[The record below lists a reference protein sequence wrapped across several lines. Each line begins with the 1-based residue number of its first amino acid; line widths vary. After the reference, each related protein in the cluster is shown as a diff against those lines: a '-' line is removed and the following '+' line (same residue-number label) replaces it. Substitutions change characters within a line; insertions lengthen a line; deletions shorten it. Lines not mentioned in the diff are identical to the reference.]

1 MEKPSGSA
9 AVGAKAQVEKQ
20 ARQLA
25 YDTRYKVKSEL
36 KAKSAGGKVD
46 PAAVSKLY
54 MAQLAKSTAA
64 PPVKQRAKEMLMGED
79 YVDTRRLVVDS
90 AASALYKVF
99 VEGIDEKVEEIEE
112 EKGDKTYKVRVT
124 DKDSGKSYVR
134 MASREKIAELRSNPN
149 IASVEMTQYGEPTR
163 SETAGKKAKKDY
175 DGDGKIES
183 GSKEHAGVVHNAIQR
198 SKGGKAD
205 GKDTRKEG
213 YSWKD
218 GFAELIEKKDEE
230 EKKIT
235 GEGVNN
241 KKLIKVFPDDVKEQM
256 EGETEDPSMKSK
268 LKKANMAK
276 KQVLMKKL
284 QAVRMGAG
292 DDIQASNELE
302 GEVELDENRRAA
314 RAAGGYKDDS
324 KKQPDPSKKGF
335 TGIGNMSIDQ
345 IRKMSARI
353 EKEKTQKE
361 EVEQIDEADS
371 LAAMAARREKRLAAQ
386 RKREGTTGAGHDFG
400 HDHGISDAERK
411 KRQQKE
417 FDAFI
422 GRGKKTTKEE
432 VEGVDEAMRPGPR
445 REKMRAKMHDPYVRG
460 GSKSRGQAHNIAVR
474 GDVST
479 ADPAIKSRG
488 GGGVEKDKGMGYGD
502 RGAGNK
508 ARRRAGQEPM
518 RGNTRTEE
526 VEMKKDQKSDG
537 RDTPTKVKL
546 ALARLRAK
554 GMKVAS
560 PIVAPSNRD
569 TAELPPLGEGI
580 NAYPASLRARTMGM
594 SKADR
599 QKHFDAYD
607 AKKKGEEKKVSEGVV
622 KKDYIGPL
630 YAAWQDV
637 IAGNSNTA
645 AKFEEGIGIDQ
656 QMKISQD
663 YNRMSPEE
671 KLAANKKAMGNVKKV
686 APKKDTR
693 TDAEKMT
700 DAVGKPRMG
709 SSD

>member
-54 MAQLAKSTAA
+54 MAQLAKSSAA

-79 YVDTRRLVVDS
+79 YVDTRRMVVDS

-149 IASVEMTQYGEPTR
+149 IASVEMTEYGEPTR

-230 EKKIT
+230 DKKIT

-302 GEVELDENRRAA
+302 GEVELDE
-314 RAAGGYKDDS
+314 
-324 KKQPDPSKKGF
+324 
-335 TGIGNMSIDQ
+335 
-345 IRKMSARI
+345 
-353 EKEKTQKE
+353 
-361 EVEQIDEADS
+361 ADS
-371 LAAMAARREKRLAAQ
+371 LAAMQARREKRLAAQ
-386 RKREGTTGAGHDFG
+386 RKKMGTSSTGQDFG
-400 HDHGISDAERK
+400 HDYGISSAERK
-411 KRQQKE
+411 KRQQAE
-417 FDAFI
+417 FDKFV
-422 GRGKKTTKEE
+422 GRGKKTTK
-432 VEGVDEAMRPGPR
+432 
-445 REKMRAKMHDPYVRG
+445 
-460 GSKSRGQAHNIAVR
+460 
-474 GDVST
+474 
-479 ADPAIKSRG
+479 
-488 GGGVEKDKGMGYGD
+488 
-502 RGAGNK
+502 
-508 ARRRAGQEPM
+508 
-518 RGNTRTEE
+518 EE

-637 IAGNSNTA
+637 IAGNPNTA

>member
-25 YDTRYKVKSEL
+25 YDTRYKVKNEL

-54 MAQLAKSTAA
+54 MAQLAKSSAA

-149 IASVEMTQYGEPTR
+149 IASVEMTEYGEPTR

-361 EVEQIDEADS
+361 EVE
-371 LAAMAARREKRLAAQ
+371 
-386 RKREGTTGAGHDFG
+386 
-400 HDHGISDAERK
+400 
-411 KRQQKE
+411 
-417 FDAFI
+417 
-422 GRGKKTTKEE
+422 
-432 VEGVDEAMRPGPR
+432 GVDEAMRPGPR

-479 ADPAIKSRG
+479 GDPAIKSRG

-526 VEMKKDQKSDG
+526 VEV
-537 RDTPTKVKL
+537 TEE
-546 ALARLRAK
+546 
-554 GMKVAS
+554 
-560 PIVAPSNRD
+560 APRR
-569 TAELPPLGEGI
+569 PK
-580 NAYPASLRARTMGM
+580 NAYPANLRAKTMMM

-599 QKHFDAYD
+599 QKHFDKYD
-607 AKKKGEEKKVSEGVV
+607 AENPYTKKEELEATGLFSDQEIDAILEAMSSYDRNRKRAAERAAARNAARDAGKTGAVPGVGYV
-622 KKDYIGPL
+622 TPRREKETYVDS
-630 YAAWQDV
+630 
-637 IAGNSNTA
+637 AGTTRHKSG
-645 AKFEEGIGIDQ
+645 AK
-656 QMKISQD
+656 M
-663 YNRMSPEE
+663 P
-671 KLAANKKAMGNVKKV
+671 
-686 APKKDTR
+686 
-693 TDAEKMT
+693 
-700 DAVGKPRMG
+700 
-709 SSD
+709 

>member
-149 IASVEMTQYGEPTR
+149 IASVEMTEYGEPTR

-230 EKKIT
+230 DKKIT

-256 EGETEDPSMKSK
+256 EGEKEDPSMKSK

-292 DDIQASNELE
+292 DDIQASNKLE
-302 GEVELDENRRAA
+302 GEVELDE
-314 RAAGGYKDDS
+314 
-324 KKQPDPSKKGF
+324 
-335 TGIGNMSIDQ
+335 
-345 IRKMSARI
+345 
-353 EKEKTQKE
+353 
-361 EVEQIDEADS
+361 ADS
-371 LAAMAARREKRLAAQ
+371 LAAMQARREKRLAAQ
-386 RKREGTTGAGHDFG
+386 RKREGTTASGRDFG
-400 HDHGISDAERK
+400 HDYSLSADQQKKRRDAEFKAGMK
-411 KRQQKE
+411 K
-417 FDAFI
+417 
-422 GRGKKTTKEE
+422 
-432 VEGVDEAMRPGPR
+432 
-445 REKMRAKMHDPYVRG
+445 
-460 GSKSRGQAHNIAVR
+460 
-474 GDVST
+474 
-479 ADPAIKSRG
+479 
-488 GGGVEKDKGMGYGD
+488 
-502 RGAGNK
+502 
-508 ARRRAGQEPM
+508 
-518 RGNTRTEE
+518 EE

-637 IAGNSNTA
+637 IAGNPNTA

>member
-25 YDTRYKVKSEL
+25 YDTRYKVKSDL

-149 IASVEMTQYGEPTR
+149 IASVEMTEYGEPTR

-230 EKKIT
+230 DKKIT

-302 GEVELDENRRAA
+302 GEVELDENRAAA

-361 EVEQIDEADS
+361 EVE
-371 LAAMAARREKRLAAQ
+371 
-386 RKREGTTGAGHDFG
+386 
-400 HDHGISDAERK
+400 
-411 KRQQKE
+411 
-417 FDAFI
+417 
-422 GRGKKTTKEE
+422 
-432 VEGVDEAMRPGPR
+432 GVDEAMRPGPR
-445 REKMRAKMHDPYVRG
+445 REKMRAKMHDPYVKG

-637 IAGNSNTA
+637 IAGNPNTA

>member
-54 MAQLAKSTAA
+54 MAQLAKSSAA

-149 IASVEMTQYGEPTR
+149 IASVEMTEYGEPTR

-361 EVEQIDEADS
+361 EVE
-371 LAAMAARREKRLAAQ
+371 
-386 RKREGTTGAGHDFG
+386 
-400 HDHGISDAERK
+400 
-411 KRQQKE
+411 
-417 FDAFI
+417 
-422 GRGKKTTKEE
+422 
-432 VEGVDEAMRPGPR
+432 GVDEAMRPGPR

-479 ADPAIKSRG
+479 GDPAIKSRG

-637 IAGNSNTA
+637 IAGNPNTA

>member
-54 MAQLAKSTAA
+54 MAQLAKSSAA

-79 YVDTRRLVVDS
+79 YVDTRRMVVDS

-149 IASVEMTQYGEPTR
+149 IASVEMTEYGEPTR

-230 EKKIT
+230 DKKIT

-256 EGETEDPSMKSK
+256 EGEAEDPSMKSK

-302 GEVELDENRRAA
+302 GEVELDE
-314 RAAGGYKDDS
+314 
-324 KKQPDPSKKGF
+324 
-335 TGIGNMSIDQ
+335 
-345 IRKMSARI
+345 
-353 EKEKTQKE
+353 
-361 EVEQIDEADS
+361 ADS
-371 LAAMAARREKRLAAQ
+371 LAAMQARREKRLAAQ
-386 RKREGTTGAGHDFG
+386 RKKMGTSSTGQDFG
-400 HDHGISDAERK
+400 HDYGISSAERK
-411 KRQQKE
+411 KRQQAE
-417 FDAFI
+417 FDKFV
-422 GRGKKTTKEE
+422 GRGKKTTK
-432 VEGVDEAMRPGPR
+432 
-445 REKMRAKMHDPYVRG
+445 
-460 GSKSRGQAHNIAVR
+460 
-474 GDVST
+474 
-479 ADPAIKSRG
+479 
-488 GGGVEKDKGMGYGD
+488 
-502 RGAGNK
+502 
-508 ARRRAGQEPM
+508 
-518 RGNTRTEE
+518 EE

-637 IAGNSNTA
+637 IAGNPNTA

>member
-1 MEKPSGSA
+1 
-9 AVGAKAQVEKQ
+9 
-20 ARQLA
+20 
-25 YDTRYKVKSEL
+25 
-36 KAKSAGGKVD
+36 
-46 PAAVSKLY
+46 
-54 MAQLAKSTAA
+54 
-64 PPVKQRAKEMLMGED
+64 
-79 YVDTRRLVVDS
+79 
-90 AASALYKVF
+90 
-99 VEGIDEKVEEIEE
+99 
-112 EKGDKTYKVRVT
+112 
-124 DKDSGKSYVR
+124 
-134 MASREKIAELRSNPN
+134 
-149 IASVEMTQYGEPTR
+149 
-163 SETAGKKAKKDY
+163 
-175 DGDGKIES
+175 
-183 GSKEHAGVVHNAIQR
+183 
-198 SKGGKAD
+198 
-205 GKDTRKEG
+205 
-213 YSWKD
+213 
-218 GFAELIEKKDEE
+218 
-230 EKKIT
+230 
-235 GEGVNN
+235 
-241 KKLIKVFPDDVKEQM
+241 M
-256 EGETEDPSMKSK
+256 EGEKEDPSMKSK

-302 GEVELDENRRAA
+302 GEVELDKNRRAA

-361 EVEQIDEADS
+361 EVEQVNEADS

-386 RKREGTTGAGHDFG
+386 RKREGTTASGRDFG
-400 HDHGISDAERK
+400 HDYSLSADQQKKRRDAEFKAGMK
-411 KRQQKE
+411 K
-417 FDAFI
+417 
-422 GRGKKTTKEE
+422 
-432 VEGVDEAMRPGPR
+432 
-445 REKMRAKMHDPYVRG
+445 
-460 GSKSRGQAHNIAVR
+460 
-474 GDVST
+474 
-479 ADPAIKSRG
+479 
-488 GGGVEKDKGMGYGD
+488 
-502 RGAGNK
+502 
-508 ARRRAGQEPM
+508 
-518 RGNTRTEE
+518 EE
-526 VEMKKDQKSDG
+526 VEMKKDEKSDG

>member
-25 YDTRYKVKSEL
+25 YDTRYKVKSDL

-79 YVDTRRLVVDS
+79 YVDTRRMVVDS

-149 IASVEMTQYGEPTR
+149 IASVEMTEYGEPTR

-230 EKKIT
+230 DKKIT

-302 GEVELDENRRAA
+302 GEVELDE
-314 RAAGGYKDDS
+314 
-324 KKQPDPSKKGF
+324 
-335 TGIGNMSIDQ
+335 
-345 IRKMSARI
+345 
-353 EKEKTQKE
+353 
-361 EVEQIDEADS
+361 ADS
-371 LAAMAARREKRLAAQ
+371 LAAMQARREKRLAAQ
-386 RKREGTTGAGHDFG
+386 RKKMGTSSTGQDFG
-400 HDHGISDAERK
+400 HDYGISSAERK
-411 KRQQKE
+411 KRQQAE
-417 FDAFI
+417 FDKFV
-422 GRGKKTTKEE
+422 GRGKKTTK
-432 VEGVDEAMRPGPR
+432 
-445 REKMRAKMHDPYVRG
+445 
-460 GSKSRGQAHNIAVR
+460 
-474 GDVST
+474 
-479 ADPAIKSRG
+479 
-488 GGGVEKDKGMGYGD
+488 
-502 RGAGNK
+502 
-508 ARRRAGQEPM
+508 
-518 RGNTRTEE
+518 EE

-637 IAGNSNTA
+637 IAGNPNTA

>member
-25 YDTRYKVKSEL
+25 YDTRYKVKSDL

-149 IASVEMTQYGEPTR
+149 IASVEMTEYGEPTR

-230 EKKIT
+230 DKKIT

-256 EGETEDPSMKSK
+256 EGEAEDPSMKSK

-302 GEVELDENRRAA
+302 GEVELDE
-314 RAAGGYKDDS
+314 
-324 KKQPDPSKKGF
+324 
-335 TGIGNMSIDQ
+335 
-345 IRKMSARI
+345 
-353 EKEKTQKE
+353 
-361 EVEQIDEADS
+361 ADS

-386 RKREGTTGAGHDFG
+386 RKKMGTSSTGQDFG
-400 HDHGISDAERK
+400 HDYGISSAERK
-411 KRQQKE
+411 KRQQAE
-417 FDAFI
+417 FDKFV

-479 ADPAIKSRG
+479 SDPAIKSRG

>member
-54 MAQLAKSTAA
+54 MAQLAKSSAA

-149 IASVEMTQYGEPTR
+149 IASVEMTEYGEPTR

-230 EKKIT
+230 DKKIT

-256 EGETEDPSMKSK
+256 EGEKEDPSMKSK

-302 GEVELDENRRAA
+302 GEVELDE
-314 RAAGGYKDDS
+314 
-324 KKQPDPSKKGF
+324 
-335 TGIGNMSIDQ
+335 
-345 IRKMSARI
+345 
-353 EKEKTQKE
+353 
-361 EVEQIDEADS
+361 ADS
-371 LAAMAARREKRLAAQ
+371 LAAMQARREKRLAAQ
-386 RKREGTTGAGHDFG
+386 RKKMGTSSTGQDFG
-400 HDHGISDAERK
+400 HDYGISSAERK
-411 KRQQKE
+411 KRQQAE
-417 FDAFI
+417 FDKFV
-422 GRGKKTTKEE
+422 GRGKKTTK
-432 VEGVDEAMRPGPR
+432 
-445 REKMRAKMHDPYVRG
+445 
-460 GSKSRGQAHNIAVR
+460 
-474 GDVST
+474 
-479 ADPAIKSRG
+479 
-488 GGGVEKDKGMGYGD
+488 
-502 RGAGNK
+502 
-508 ARRRAGQEPM
+508 
-518 RGNTRTEE
+518 EE

-686 APKKDTR
+686 TPKKDTR

>member
-54 MAQLAKSTAA
+54 MAQLAKSSAA

-79 YVDTRRLVVDS
+79 YVDTRRMVVDS

-149 IASVEMTQYGEPTR
+149 IASVEMTEYGEPTR

-230 EKKIT
+230 DKKIT

-302 GEVELDENRRAA
+302 GEVELDE
-314 RAAGGYKDDS
+314 
-324 KKQPDPSKKGF
+324 
-335 TGIGNMSIDQ
+335 
-345 IRKMSARI
+345 
-353 EKEKTQKE
+353 
-361 EVEQIDEADS
+361 ADS

-386 RKREGTTGAGHDFG
+386 RKKMGTSSTGQDFG
-400 HDHGISDAERK
+400 HDYGISSAERK
-411 KRQQKE
+411 KRQQAE
-417 FDAFI
+417 FDKFV
-422 GRGKKTTKEE
+422 GRGKKTTK
-432 VEGVDEAMRPGPR
+432 
-445 REKMRAKMHDPYVRG
+445 
-460 GSKSRGQAHNIAVR
+460 
-474 GDVST
+474 
-479 ADPAIKSRG
+479 
-488 GGGVEKDKGMGYGD
+488 
-502 RGAGNK
+502 
-508 ARRRAGQEPM
+508 
-518 RGNTRTEE
+518 EE

>member
-54 MAQLAKSTAA
+54 MAQLAKSSAA

-149 IASVEMTQYGEPTR
+149 IASVEMTEYGEPTR

-230 EKKIT
+230 DKKIT

-302 GEVELDENRRAA
+302 GEVELDE
-314 RAAGGYKDDS
+314 
-324 KKQPDPSKKGF
+324 
-335 TGIGNMSIDQ
+335 
-345 IRKMSARI
+345 
-353 EKEKTQKE
+353 
-361 EVEQIDEADS
+361 ADS
-371 LAAMAARREKRLAAQ
+371 LAAMQARREKRLAAQ
-386 RKREGTTGAGHDFG
+386 RKKMGTSSTGQDFG
-400 HDHGISDAERK
+400 HDYGISSAERK
-411 KRQQKE
+411 KRQQAE
-417 FDAFI
+417 FDKFV
-422 GRGKKTTKEE
+422 GRGKKTTK
-432 VEGVDEAMRPGPR
+432 
-445 REKMRAKMHDPYVRG
+445 
-460 GSKSRGQAHNIAVR
+460 
-474 GDVST
+474 
-479 ADPAIKSRG
+479 
-488 GGGVEKDKGMGYGD
+488 
-502 RGAGNK
+502 
-508 ARRRAGQEPM
+508 
-518 RGNTRTEE
+518 EE

>member
-25 YDTRYKVKSEL
+25 YDTRYKVKSDL

-149 IASVEMTQYGEPTR
+149 IASVEMTEYGEPTR

-230 EKKIT
+230 DKKIT

-302 GEVELDENRRAA
+302 GEVELDENRAAA

-335 TGIGNMSIDQ
+335 TGVGNMSIDQ

-353 EKEKTQKE
+353 EKEKTQ
-361 EVEQIDEADS
+361 
-371 LAAMAARREKRLAAQ
+371 
-386 RKREGTTGAGHDFG
+386 
-400 HDHGISDAERK
+400 
-411 KRQQKE
+411 
-417 FDAFI
+417 
-422 GRGKKTTKEE
+422 KEE

-445 REKMRAKMHDPYVRG
+445 REKMRAKMHDPYVKG

-637 IAGNSNTA
+637 IAGNPNTA